1 MLKKTITY
9 EDFNGTERTEDFY
22 FNLSKSELTEMQLTT
37 DGGLNEKLQKIVK
50 AKSQAEIINKFKEI
64 ILAAYGEK
72 SDDGKYF
79 IKKKNGVKLAEQ
91 FEQSP
96 AYDKLYM
103 ELATDA
109 EVAEA
114 FVNGT
119 IPQDLI
125 QKETPAT
132 IAAAQQ

>member
-50 AKSQAEIINKFKEI
+50 AKSQAGIINKFKEI

-103 ELATDA
+103 ELATDDEA
-109 EVAEA
+109 AEA